1 MTDTTENIKN
11 IYNPYDDDDKG
22 TGDEDNIRYIFSE
35 ALHSITTE
43 GILEKEKLLNKD
55 ITVANKGLCFFEGD
69 EIQSDSDA
77 QDPLTLQQKNT
88 LNELNKYYDM
98 FVDSSYNL
106 NDSGT
111 LYEFNKNFY
120 INNDDTEIQKNNPKH
135 LSELF
140 GKTYREL
147 DEDYI
152 LVGNKKIKNEEKS
165 SQAENYLFSEGMSI
179 KFNKSPLFGTKN
191 EWDSTE
197 NKYNFH
203 FAISFKHKMT
213 SKFTAINIVIENND
227 EYKYSS
233 TLRNLRR
240 LSAGAGASWKENDEN
255 LQKPL
260 IEEDS
265 EEIADE
271 FNKDFDVPTLTY
283 DNFVFKQENINAQEY
298 DEFKKEYN
306 SIYKDRLIND
316 RTMFSDPSN
325 ITLRVETVTDDNALI
340 LSYGPNH
347 PKFIKIDNIP
357 DDKFNE
363 RDDDDS
369 FIFTGQ
375 IPTIAQLYR
384 YAENKTDQLTYKD
397 TKVRFKIT
405 DIKGNGEGHYVEM
418 NNNGCFGTKKIEA
431 GSIGGD
437 FELIEG
443 MTLNLHEIIKRDG
456 EAQKSDAEQLPKD
469 SFIVF
474 SIGESSSRKALN
486 AAPKALN
493 DLTDKSRKY
502 LTGEEKRGRQK
513 MRPIIRPKI
522 FSKNAIKLIGENEK
536 LDGIYRLESSKGIEN
551 TVNGLLGLTMEIKG
565 DKYYKISSISHLKQ
579 IMASIKEYDK
589 NGNFKQKYR
598 EFFKTEAYFY
608 KMLRYLKD
616 SGHETEESLNNIY
629 KKGGNSIFE
638 AIVSK
643 TNKIDTTQIKEI
655 YDNYIESLEYNITLF
670 LTSLSTEISD
680 KTRPDKYYQMQLM
693 QKENEKENEK
703 WKNYDHEKGDDIT
716 KDAYIFINDMMTN
729 KGLPPNSEY
738 YKKLKQNFDKPNEH
752 GIAFC
757 GKVYSLKY
765 QQPLDPPTPEQN
777 VFEDSK
783 EEMTVSL
790 QNSNDQTEFARI
802 IKELLEGLETDDKQH
817 ANWYL
822 KKIKSIYRNHLILDN
837 IPTRVK
843 LDFKSFKS
851 VIDDCNKIWNYELSN
866 PNKLKFHKI
875 NTPGLL
881 NVNGV
886 TYDTNAN
893 QIFGEFGYVTYKYK
907 TSSEKQSKE
916 ETIEITLNEHS
927 MPKLNLTFKKW
938 ASDADINIFE
948 KTLDKEKREKK
959 FQKQL
964 YEWDKNKSFADFKA
978 FYNTNTQIEIK
989 TEEKPPA
996 NTSEQTEGRWDE
1008 DREQLGFEANSVID
1022 ITNLFSNVFK
1032 SLKSAFKSKN
1042 AAHVHENEFVQMNI
1056 WYNSQTSKLKSK
1068 IIPGNTRNITMNFD
1082 NKNLKCIDQEV
1093 SWDYDASK
1101 RSNDKIHYLFM
1112 LNQFIYHCLYEL
1124 ASKYIATN
1132 TTTGVA
1138 TTDDANT
1145 DDANTDVNKLFDEK
1159 YKYSE
1164 EDPTYKKISDIW
1176 GFFNKNKSEDF
1187 TLIDTDL
1194 KISFEKLEN
1203 LFSKGFAYSEIYPK
1217 NNDVKPTYFKEADVE
1232 IPGYSTNVTF
1242 NFNDKTI
1249 DESKKKIIT
1258 DYYKKK
1264 FDTINTEIR
1273 PSLNEDSDSRYY
1285 AKLYTIYSRR
1295 YVAVYEEKDKK
1306 PLIYFEAWILEG
1318 MVDGKWHIKSIIGW
1332 GGKGLVLNVEQNSK
1346 IFLIY
1351 KHTPEPEDGTSP
1363 AEDGTSPAEDGTS
1376 AIVGFG
1382 DKIFD
1387 ELTQYTFTIED
1398 NIVLTSNNK
1407 YQYFLSTLIDNISY
1421 DDEKHKIEIEIIK
1434 GGICVPFKNNNEIIS
1449 NFISG
1454 MTPKIKAWGGD
1465 GNSNEKIFKL
1475 ILSIVVYMYFTL
1487 LHGNNYLDYDVLSIQ
1502 QFLEVGKKLMEKIN
1516 LPATEPENNDSA
1528 KLYNYIKVASG
1539 KDQYWEKMCKAEKDA
1554 IRDIVMGIQ
1563 DVTDV
1568 QQLLRER
1575 LTYCGY
1581 LKLCDD
1587 LDKKTNNIEK
1597 NFMDEVIIPHISKT
1611 RTWKDLDDS
1620 NDRKEEGQGGET
1632 TRAYKSQYRY
1642 YLYQD
1647 LINYMKYITIKKIM
1661 PNNHRFDCFFDKFC
1675 YLCNEIIT
1683 DHKAESNSIFLN
1695 NFLIKQMGGAE
1706 DSDSSSDSSSDSF

>member
-98 FVDSSYNL
+98 FVGSDNKL

-111 LYEFNKNFY
+111 LYEFNKTFY
-120 INNDDTEIQKNNPKH
+120 INNDNDNTEIQKNNPKH

-147 DEDYI
+147 DDDYI
-152 LVGNKKIKNEEKS
+152 LVGNKKIKNEENS

-179 KFNKSPLFGTKN
+179 KFNKSPLFGKKN
-191 EWDSTE
+191 EWNSTE
-197 NKYNFH
+197 NKYKFN

-240 LSAGAGASWKENDEN
+240 LSAGAGASWEENNDN

-265 EEIADE
+265 KEIAHE
-271 FNKDFDVPTLTY
+271 FNKDIVEPTLTY
-283 DNFVFKQENINAQEY
+283 DNFVFKQEDINATEY

-306 SIYKDRLIND
+306 SFYNDRLIDD

-418 NNNGCFGTKKIEA
+418 NNNGCFGTKKIEG

-456 EAQKSDAEQLPKD
+456 EAQKSDAEHPPKD

-502 LTGEEKRGRQK
+502 LTGEEKRGRMK

-522 FSKNAIKLIGENEK
+522 FSENAIKLIGENEK
-536 LDGIYRLESSKGIEN
+536 LDGIYRLEPTPKIEN
-551 TVNGLLGLTMEIKG
+551 TVNGLLGLTMDIQKQ
-565 DKYYKISSISHLKQ
+565 KYYKISSISHLKQ

-608 KMLRYLKD
+608 KMLRYLNDGDHDTKTFLD
-616 SGHETEESLNNIY
+616 QLYE
-629 KKGGNSIFE
+629 KGKWDNSIFE

-643 TNKIDTTQIKEI
+643 TNKIDATQIKEI

-670 LTSLSTEISD
+670 LTSLSTEIVD
-680 KTRPDKYYQMQLM
+680 KTRHDKYYQMQLFKKVYSVSQSVW
-693 QKENEKENEK
+693 QK
-703 WKNYDHEKGDDIT
+703 YIGRGDDIT
-716 KDAYIFINDMMTN
+716 EDAYGLIDEMMMN

-738 YKKLKQNFDKPNEH
+738 YIKTKQDSKEH
-752 GIAFC
+752 IEYGIAFC

-765 QQPLDPPTPEQN
+765 QEPLDPPASEQN
-777 VFEDSK
+777 VFEDSE
-783 EEMTVSL
+783 EEMSFSL

-802 IKELLEGLETDDKQH
+802 IKELLEGLETEDKQH

-851 VIDDCNKIWNYELSN
+851 VIDDCNKIWNYTLPN
-866 PNKLKFHKI
+866 PSKLKFHKI

-893 QIFGEFGYVTYKYK
+893 QINGEFGYVTYK
-907 TSSEKQSKE
+907 SSEKQSKE

-927 MPKLNLTFKKW
+927 MPKLKLTFKKW
-938 ASDADINIFE
+938 ASEADINIFE
-948 KTLDKEKREKK
+948 KTLDKEKRGEK
-959 FQKQL
+959 FQERL
-964 YEWDKNKSFADFKA
+964 CEWLKNDKSFAGFKES
-978 FYNTNTQIEIK
+978 YNTNTPIG
-989 TEEKPPA
+989 TNSEEKTPG

-1042 AAHVHENEFVQMNI
+1042 AAHVHENEFVQMNR
-1056 WYNSQTSKLKSK
+1056 WYNSETSKLKSK

-1082 NKNLKCIDQEV
+1082 NKNLKCKDQEV

-1132 TTTGVA
+1132 TTTDVA
-1138 TTDDANT
+1138 TT

-1176 GFFNKNKSEDF
+1176 GFFDKKKSSDF

-1194 KISFEKLEN
+1194 KISFEQLEN

-1217 NNDVKPTYFKEADVE
+1217 SADVESTDFKEADVE

-1249 DESKKKIIT
+1249 DKSKKIIT

-1295 YVAVYEEKDKK
+1295 YVAVYEEKDKI

-1363 AEDGTSPAEDGTS
+1363 AEDGTS
-1376 AIVGFG
+1376 AIVDFG

-1421 DDEKHKIEIEIIK
+1421 DHEKHNIEIEIIK
-1434 GGICVPFKNNNEIIS
+1434 GGKCVPFKNNNEIIS

-1454 MTPKIKAWGGD
+1454 MTQKIKAWGSD

-1502 QFLEVGKKLMEKIN
+1502 QFLEVGKKLMQKID
-1516 LPATEPENNDSA
+1516 LPAPEPENDGSD

-1587 LDKKTNNIEK
+1587 LDKKTNNIQE

-1611 RTWKDLDDS
+1611 RTWKHLDDS

-1683 DHKAESNSIFLN
+1683 DHNAESNSIFLN
-1695 NFLIKQMGGAE
+1695 NFLIKQMGRKEVSESSA
-1706 DSDSSSDSSSDSF
+1706 SDTSSD